1 MLVELDGFYLFFI
14 YISVFKNFPLFAWS
28 RAEKEKTMG
37 ACAEVGDPR
46 EEMERMDST
55 VFLFLFLSKHE
66 AWQFSGR
73 LRGGSSSSS
82 SA

>member
-1 MLVELDGFYLFFI
+1 
-14 YISVFKNFPLFAWS
+14 
-28 RAEKEKTMG
+28 MG

-55 VFLFLFLSKHE
+55 VFLFLFLFLSKHE